1 MQRTERVLPVDLL
14 IVGAGAAGL
23 AAAVR
28 ARDQGID
35 KILVVDRDPFP
46 GGILRQCIHTG
57 FGLEY
62 FKQDLTGPEY
72 LARLVH
78 FVRRREIELRLD
90 TTVIDLQPGPQ
101 ATLISQ
107 VHGIT
112 QVRARAVI
120 LATGSYERTR
130 ENLQIAGTRPAGV
143 FTAGQAQQLI
153 NLYGYRIGT
162 RAVVQGTGDIGL
174 IMTRRLLLEGY
185 EIAGMF
191 ERLPFV
197 AGLLR
202 NKVQCL
208 DDFDL
213 QPQFEHQIVEIHGAS
228 RVSGVTVARVRV
240 ATDESPAEPVT
251 GTERYVACDTVVLSA
266 GLIPNREL
274 LGRDT
279 DHALNAAL
287 QAGNSN
293 VFLAGNAVEIHDLA
307 DGASAQGE
315 FAADRAV
322 ERLSGRSPRYA
333 EQPHSTGEFVS
344 PWSVPAR
351 GSDSGGVV
359 CIVCPKGCVLT
370 DHSNGCRRGADFL
383 RQEREQKQ
391 RILTTTRWVKTGG
404 KTVRVAVRSATP
416 LPFARQP
423 DVVRRIKHC
432 THDPQSFQAT
442 RVSVPQ

>member
-1 MQRTERVLPVDLL
+1 MRRTEGLHAVDLL

-28 ARDQGID
+28 ARDQGVD
-35 KILVVDRDPFP
+35 KILIVDRDPFP

-62 FKQDLTGPEY
+62 FTRDLTGPEY
-72 LARLVH
+72 LARLVRY
-78 FVRRREIELRLD
+78 VKQREIELQLD

-101 ATLISQ
+101 ATLVSAA
-107 VHGIT
+107 HGVS

-153 NLYGYRIGT
+153 NLYGYRIGS

-185 EIAGMF
+185 EIAAVF

-208 DDFDL
+208 DDFDV

-228 RVSGVTVARVRV
+228 RVTGVTVARVRLETDGSAAERV
-240 ATDESPAEPVT
+240 AGS
-251 GTERYVACDTVVLSA
+251 ERYVACDTVVLSA

-274 LGRDT
+274 LGYEA

-287 QAGNSN
+287 QAGNSG

-322 ERLSGRSPRYA
+322 ERLCGRSSPYA
-333 EQPHSTGEFVS
+333 GQPHRTGEFVS
-344 PWSVPAR
+344 RWSVPAR
-351 GSDSGGVV
+351 GSDTGGVV

-370 DHSNGCRRGADFL
+370 DHSNGCRQGADFL
-383 RQEREQKQ
+383 QQEREQKQ
-391 RILTTTRWVKTGG
+391 RTLTTTRWITAGG

-423 DVVRRIKHC
+423 EVVQTIKRSSL
-432 THDPQSFQAT
+432 DRQSFRAT
-442 RVSVPQ
+442 RVDVPQ